1 MSKEII
7 LFNQDSY
14 SFKEKFYIL
23 IDLLITNQSS
33 SRMEYIIFISIYY
46 LQILCGFFSEQIGV
60 FNKKSTSDN
69 IKLIN

>member
-1 MSKEII
+1 MPKEII

-23 IDLLITNQSS
+23 IDL
-33 SRMEYIIFISIYY
+33 FISIYY
-46 LQILCGFFSEQIGV
+46 LQILCGFFSGQIGV